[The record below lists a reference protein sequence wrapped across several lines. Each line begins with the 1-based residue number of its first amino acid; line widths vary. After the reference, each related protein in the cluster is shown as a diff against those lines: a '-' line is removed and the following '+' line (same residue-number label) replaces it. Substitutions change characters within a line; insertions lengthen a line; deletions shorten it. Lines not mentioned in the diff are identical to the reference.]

1 MHCTRRKRRQSMKYR
16 VHIECRSAKMVE
28 CIAYVV
34 QTDSAKEA
42 KEKALHT
49 ARQYYPEFDEFR
61 AYHVEELGK

>member
-1 MHCTRRKRRQSMKYR
+1 MKYR

-34 QTDSAKEA
+34 QTDSAKDA

-49 ARQYYPEFDEFR
+49 ARQYYPEFNEFR

>member
-1 MHCTRRKRRQSMKYR
+1 
-16 VHIECRSAKMVE
+16 MVE

-34 QTDSAKEA
+34 QTGSAAEA

-49 ARQYYPEFDEFR
+49 ARQYYPEFDKFR

>member
-1 MHCTRRKRRQSMKYR
+1 MKCR
-16 VHIECRSAKMVE
+16 VHIECRRAKMVE

-42 KEKALHT
+42 KERALHT
-49 ARQYYPEFDEFR
+49 ARQYYSEFDKFR

>member
-1 MHCTRRKRRQSMKYR
+1 MKYR

-42 KEKALHT
+42 RKRPCTRLGSTTRSLTNFGPTMWRNLENDAGTIQSKA
-49 ARQYYPEFDEFR
+49 R
-61 AYHVEELGK
+61 

>member
-1 MHCTRRKRRQSMKYR
+1 MKCR

-42 KEKALHT
+42 KERALHT
-49 ARQYYPEFDEFR
+49 AGSTTRSLTNSGPTTWRNLENDAGTIQNKAR
-61 AYHVEELGK
+61 

>member
-1 MHCTRRKRRQSMKYR
+1 MKYR

-28 CIAYVV
+28 FIAYVV
-34 QTDSAKEA
+34 QTGSAAEA

-49 ARQYYPEFDEFR
+49 ARQYYPEFNEFR

>member
-1 MHCTRRKRRQSMKYR
+1 
-16 VHIECRSAKMVE
+16 MVE

-49 ARQYYPEFDEFR
+49 ARQYYTEFNEFR

>member
-1 MHCTRRKRRQSMKYR
+1 MKYR
-16 VHIECRSAKMVE
+16 VHIEYRSAKMVE

-34 QTDSAKEA
+34 QTDSEKEA

-49 ARQYYPEFDEFR
+49 ARQYYTEFNEFR

>member
-1 MHCTRRKRRQSMKYR
+1 MKYR

-28 CIAYVV
+28 CITYVV

-42 KEKALHT
+42 KEKVLHT
-49 ARQYYPEFDEFR
+49 ARQYYTEFNEFR

>member
-1 MHCTRRKRRQSMKYR
+1 
-16 VHIECRSAKMVE
+16 MVE
-28 CIAYVV
+28 CIAYVM

-49 ARQYYPEFDEFR
+49 ARQYYPEFDKFR

>member
-1 MHCTRRKRRQSMKYR
+1 MRCR
-16 VHIECRSAKMVE
+16 VHIECRSAKTVE

-34 QTDSAKEA
+34 QTDSEKEA

-49 ARQYYPEFDEFR
+49 ARQYYPEFDKFR

>member
-1 MHCTRRKRRQSMKYR
+1 MKCR

-34 QTDSAKEA
+34 QKDSVAEA

-49 ARQYYPEFDEFR
+49 ARQYYPEFDKFR

>member
-1 MHCTRRKRRQSMKYR
+1 MKYR

-28 CIAYVV
+28 CITYVV
-34 QTDSAKEA
+34 QTDSAAEA

-49 ARQYYPEFDEFR
+49 ARQYYPEFDKFR

>member
-1 MHCTRRKRRQSMKYR
+1 
-16 VHIECRSAKMVE
+16 MVE

-34 QTDSAKEA
+34 QTGSAKEA

-49 ARQYYPEFDEFR
+49 ARQYYSEFDEFR